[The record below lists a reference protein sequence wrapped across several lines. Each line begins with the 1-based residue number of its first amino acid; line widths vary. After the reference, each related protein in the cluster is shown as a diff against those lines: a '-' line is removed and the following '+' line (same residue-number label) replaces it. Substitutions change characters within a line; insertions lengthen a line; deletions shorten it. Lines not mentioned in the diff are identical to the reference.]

1 MIKPPTVYDE
11 GKFYVSWPASQQY
24 PWTKYAVELFQEN
37 FDDNEDLAS
46 SYRRFKRIATTL
58 RSHGRGT
65 LARTRRKVEHQR
77 VLQGI
82 LGQALLD
89 QLKKDG
95 ILTLG
100 DGGARYFWDPK
111 RAADLLEVSW
121 QDLRKWTIPSR
132 LQKYLLDFIRENPG
146 LFKQ

>member
-1 MIKPPTVYDE
+1 M
-11 GKFYVSWPASQQY
+11 
-24 PWTKYAVELFQEN
+24 
-37 FDDNEDLAS
+37 
-46 SYRRFKRIATTL
+46 
-58 RSHGRGT
+58 
-65 LARTRRKVEHQR
+65 
-77 VLQGI
+77 

-89 QLKKDG
+89 HLNKDG

-100 DGGARYFWDPK
+100 DGGSRYFWDPK
-111 RAADLLEVSW
+111 KAADLLEVSW